1 MEQQRFEGWVRVL
14 CGGPLA
20 LAAYVVY
27 AAHAGG
33 APSALLYVAFLAVFA
48 AGFAIWPERLA
59 YGYRHG
65 AGVPRWSRGTSITR
79 VEDGASGQP
88 RERFADYRP
97 SLRHLR
103 SAYFSVVV
111 YSVPAIRLPRLRD
124 AALVW
129 GILLGAA
136 AILYLATREAP
147 AE

>member
-1 MEQQRFEGWVRVL
+1 MEHERFEGWVRVL
-14 CGGPLA
+14 CAGPLA

-33 APSALLYVAFLAVFA
+33 PPRALLYVAFLAAFA

-65 AGVPRWSRGTSITR
+65 AGGPRWSKGTSVTR
-79 VEDGASGQP
+79 VEDGASGEA

-111 YSVPAIRLPRLRD
+111 YSVAAVRLPRPRD

-129 GILLGAA
+129 GLLLGAA
-136 AILYLATREAP
+136 AILYLATRNAP

>member
-14 CGGPLA
+14 CGGSLA
-20 LAAYVVY
+20 LAAYVAY
-27 AAHAGG
+27 AAYAGG
-33 APSALLYVAFLAVFA
+33 FPRALIYTAVLAAVA

-59 YGYRHG
+59 YAYRHG
-65 AGVPRWSRGTSITR
+65 AGVPRWSRGTSVTH
-79 VEDGASGQP
+79 VDDGASAP
-88 RERFADYRP
+88 ASERLTDYRP